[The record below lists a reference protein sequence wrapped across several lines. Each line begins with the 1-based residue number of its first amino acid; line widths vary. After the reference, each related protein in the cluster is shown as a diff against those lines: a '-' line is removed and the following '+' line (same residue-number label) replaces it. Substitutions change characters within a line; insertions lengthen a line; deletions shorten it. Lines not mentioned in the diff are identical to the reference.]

1 MSLCLVILLYSAVL
15 KRGEVKVCDSGVRG
29 PQRWVCLVP
38 DPGLILG
45 LNGGQVGLDD
55 PLC

>member
-29 PQRWVCLVP
+29 PQRWACLVP